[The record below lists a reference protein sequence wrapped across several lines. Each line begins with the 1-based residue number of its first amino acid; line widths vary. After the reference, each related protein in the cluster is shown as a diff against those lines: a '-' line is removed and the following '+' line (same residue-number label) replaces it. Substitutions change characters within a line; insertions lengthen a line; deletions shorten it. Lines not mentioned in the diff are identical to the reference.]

1 MSDKQQFIMMTAVG
15 LLIGVSEALIYY
27 NMGKGTGKED
37 YKWSVPPGKEFLK
50 TVGIVMVTSAITAG
64 ITTLLEHAMTP
75 KSAVTLVTAQG

>member
-37 YKWSVPPGKEFLK
+37 YK
-50 TVGIVMVTSAITAG
+50 
-64 ITTLLEHAMTP
+64 
-75 KSAVTLVTAQG
+75 